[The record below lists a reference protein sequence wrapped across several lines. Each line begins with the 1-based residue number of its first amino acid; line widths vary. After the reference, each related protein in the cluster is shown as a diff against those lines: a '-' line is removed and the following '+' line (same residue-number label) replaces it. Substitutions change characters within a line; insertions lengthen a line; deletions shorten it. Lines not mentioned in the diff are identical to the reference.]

1 MALIGFATN
10 EVYEIDEDPPSILS
24 CLYAH
29 VLCSQKAFLGHAL
42 RMLCSAMRFS
52 IEYTSVGDAAPCPQD
67 SNRSHNSTRRI
78 AAGDSNIQK
87 QSSEWLKMTSINS
100 KSSWSDAAQAGI
112 QDPTDPP
119 SSTWRIRW
127 GIHAAYRLTNSKCI
141 KMPEFQAL
149 SQKLTWQV
157 FVAVRQSSC
166 RFQTS
171 KARKH
176 LRAVV

>member
-10 EVYEIDEDPPSILS
+10 EAYKIDEDPPSILS

-29 VLCSQKAFLGHAL
+29 VLCSQEAFLGHTL

-87 QSSEWLKMTSINS
+87 QSFEWLKMTSINS
-100 KSSWSDAAQAGI
+100 SLHDRMQLKQE
-112 QDPTDPP
+112 
-119 SSTWRIRW
+119 STTQP
-127 GIHAAYRLTNSKCI
+127 IHPRVLGGFGGAYR
-141 KMPEFQAL
+141 
-149 SQKLTWQV
+149 
-157 FVAVRQSSC
+157 
-166 RFQTS
+166 
-171 KARKH
+171 
-176 LRAVV
+176 